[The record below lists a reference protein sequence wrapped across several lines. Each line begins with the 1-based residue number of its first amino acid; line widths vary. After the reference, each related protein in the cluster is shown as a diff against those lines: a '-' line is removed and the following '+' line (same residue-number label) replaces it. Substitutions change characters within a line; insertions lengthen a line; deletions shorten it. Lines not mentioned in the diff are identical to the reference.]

1 MSTQRTPVTVQ
12 TGRDD
17 APRARDGAL
26 DQASPLEAVL
36 TAMVTRRLWFGA
48 RPVAHPARIGPHA
61 RQTSAVRR
69 RLARL

>member
-1 MSTQRTPVTVQ
+1 MSMRHAPVTAQ
-12 TGRDD
+12 TGRND
-17 APRARDGAL
+17 AARAYDGAPE
-26 DQASPLEAVL
+26 QASPLEAVL